1 MSSFDN
7 DITINF
13 AYREFFSAI
22 DLHFARFVCR
32 HSQSVDPDIFLAA
45 ALVSRATG
53 NGDICLDLERLAQQI
68 TPDPGI
74 YFPTIIWPELK
85 DWLPKLRSNNAV
97 GQPGQKCPLILDFNN
112 RLYLYRY
119 WEYEDQL
126 VADIEQR
133 VAADVTNINSTHVK
147 EGVERLFPS
156 ADSARDNWQKV
167 AVLTALLKNL
177 SIITGGPGTG
187 KTYTLAMIL
196 TILFELEQKKSGKL
210 IRISMAAPTGKAAT
224 RLLESMH
231 SAIYS
236 LDIPDAVK
244 SALPREV
251 HTIHRLLKTIPGS
264 PYFRYNAENKL
275 PLDVVVVDEASM
287 VDLALMSK
295 LFQAIPSSARI
306 ILAGDK
312 DQLASVE
319 AGSVF
324 GDLCDRKR
332 VHGFSPGFLEKLT
345 EIGGQDLPD
354 PLLPRTEQAG
364 LRDSVVIL
372 RKSHRFDTA
381 SGIGELSRAV
391 KKGDHRTALN
401 ILRDTDH
408 AGTFLM
414 EVRSAMEF
422 YEHLADTIIAG
433 YRNYLQSDHPL
444 AALQAFKQFQILCAL
459 NAGPFGVR
467 TVNRMAEQVLAQH
480 HLIHPEGSRD
490 GQWYAGRP
498 VLIKKNDYRLG
509 LFNGDI
515 GITMRD
521 PDSKR
526 SSLFVFFSGAHG
538 HLKRFL
544 PYRLPEHETVY
555 AMTVHKSQGSE
566 FDKIAL
572 ILPQKDFPVLTRELI
587 YTGLTRAKQH
597 VSIWGTESILCS
609 AVNRKIERT
618 SGLRD
623 ALWETTGK

>member
-7 DITINF
+7 DIAISS
-13 AYREFFSAI
+13 AYREFFTAI
-22 DLHFARFVCR
+22 DLHFAWFVCR
-32 HSQSVDPDIFLAA
+32 HSQPVDPDIFLAA
-45 ALVSRATG
+45 ALVSRAAG
-53 NGDICLDLERLAQQI
+53 NGDICLDLEILTQQI
-68 TPDPGI
+68 TIDTGKN
-74 YFPTIIWPELK
+74 FPTIIWPELN
-85 DWLPKLRSNNAV
+85 DWLPKLKSNKAV
-97 GQPGQKCPLILDFNN
+97 GQPGQKCPLIIDANN

-119 WEYEDQL
+119 WEYEQRL
-126 VADIEQR
+126 VAGIEQR
-133 VAADVTNINSTHVK
+133 VAADATNINSTHVK
-147 EGVERLFPS
+147 ECVERRFPS
-156 ADSARDNWQKV
+156 ADSDRDNWQKV
-167 AVLTALLKNL
+167 AVLTAILKNL
-177 SIITGGPGTG
+177 SIVTGGPGTG
-187 KTYTLAMIL
+187 KTYTLAIIL

-210 IRISMAAPTGKAAT
+210 IRISMAAPTGKAAS
-224 RLLESMH
+224 RLLESIH
-231 SAIYS
+231 SAIDS
-236 LDIPDAVK
+236 FDMQDAVK

-295 LFQAIPSSARI
+295 LFQAIPSSTRI

-312 DQLASVE
+312 DQLASVA

-332 VHGFSPGFLEKLT
+332 VHGFSSGFLKKLT
-345 EIGGQDLPD
+345 EIGGQDLRD
-354 PLLPRTEQAG
+354 PLIHQPDQAG
-364 LRDSVVIL
+364 LQDSIVIL
-372 RKSHRFDTA
+372 RKSHRFDTG
-381 SGIGELSRAV
+381 SGIHKLSQAV
-391 KKGDHRTALN
+391 KKGDHKTALSV
-401 ILRDTDH
+401 LRDTDQT
-408 AGTFLM
+408 GTFLI
-414 EVRSAMEF
+414 EVHSAMEF
-422 YEHLADTIIAG
+422 YEHLTDTIIAG
-433 YRNYLQSDHPL
+433 YRNYLQSDNPL
-444 AALQAFKQFQILCAL
+444 AALQAFKQFQILCAV
-459 NAGPFGVR
+459 NEGPFGVR

-480 HLIHPEGSRD
+480 NLIEPDGRRD

-498 VLIKKNDYRLG
+498 VLIKKNDYQLG

-521 PDSKR
+521 PDSNR
-526 SSLFVFFSGAHG
+526 SSLFVFFPGAHG

-566 FDKIAL
+566 FDKIVL

-597 VSIWGTESILCS
+597 VSIWGTESILRS
-609 AVNRKIERT
+609 AITRKIERT

-623 ALWETTGK
+623 ALWKTSIK